1 LGAAALARI
10 LIASTLQAKFRSQ
23 LLLGAALAIGI
34 FTNPALAQ
42 NLKGH
47 PVSAD
52 VLKDLAPTGTLRAAM
67 NFGNGVLVQRGAND
81 QEPKGV
87 APDLARELG
96 RRLNVPVTFV
106 GFDGAGQVFDALK
119 VPSGDPRAWDIA
131 FLAIEPVRAAEIAF
145 TAPYVLIEGT
155 YMVLKDSPLKTV
167 GDVDRPGHRISV
179 GPKSAY
185 DLFLTRTLKH
195 AELVRADVG
204 GGEAMV
210 QLFLKHNLDAAA
222 GVRQPLEAYA
232 KIDPNVR
239 VMSDRFMEI
248 RQAMGTHQGRD
259 AGAAYIKAF
268 VEEMKAS
275 GFVADALARSGQ
287 KATVA
292 PAEK

>member
-1 LGAAALARI
+1 MPR
-10 LIASTLQAKFRSQ
+10 
-23 LLLGAALAIGI
+23 LLLCAALAIGI
-34 FTNPALAQ
+34 CAKSAYVQ
-42 NLKGH
+42 IEKGH

-52 VLKDLAPTGTLRAAM
+52 VLKDLAPTGKLRAAM
-67 NFGNGVLVQRGAND
+67 NFGNGVLVQRGATD
-81 QEPKGV
+81 QDPKGA
-87 APDLARELG
+87 APDLARELAK
-96 RRLNVPVTFV
+96 RLNVPITFV

-119 VPSGDPRAWDIA
+119 VPSDDPKVWDIA

-167 GDVDRPGHRISV
+167 ADVDRPGHRISV

-195 AELVRADVG
+195 AELVRADMG

-210 QLFLKHNLDAAA
+210 QLFLRDKLDAAA

-232 KIDPNVR
+232 KTEPKVR

-248 RQAMGTHQGRD
+248 RQAMGIPQGRP
-259 AGAAYIKAF
+259 AGAAYITAF

>member
-1 LGAAALARI
+1 M
-10 LIASTLQAKFRSQ
+10 
-23 LLLGAALAIGI
+23 
-34 FTNPALAQ
+34 
-42 NLKGH
+42 
-47 PVSAD
+47 SAD
-52 VLKDLAPTGTLRAAM
+52 VLKDLAPHRQAACRHELRQWRAGSARHHRS
-67 NFGNGVLVQRGAND
+67 G
-81 QEPKGV
+81 PKGV

-96 RRLNVPVTFV
+96 KRLNVPVTFV
-106 GFDGAGQVFDALK
+106 GFDGAGAVFDALK
-119 VPSGDPRAWDIA
+119 VPSDDPKAWDVA

-155 YMVLKDSPLKTV
+155 YMVLKDSPLKTI

-185 DLFLTRTLKH
+185 DLFLTRT
-195 AELVRADVG
+195 AETRRAHSRRCRWRRSDG
-204 GGEAMV
+204 AA
-210 QLFLKHNLDAAA
+210 FLTTQSRCRCRRRVSRWKPTPRPIRIL
-222 GVRQPLEAYA
+222 
-232 KIDPNVR
+232 R

-268 VEEMKAS
+268 VEEMKAL
-275 GFVADALARSGQ
+275 GFVADALERSNQ

>member
-1 LGAAALARI
+1 MLRLLFCAALVTGLMAD
-10 LIASTLQAKFRSQ
+10 
-23 LLLGAALAIGI
+23 
-34 FTNPALAQ
+34 PVLAQ
-42 NLKGH
+42 NQKGSS
-47 PVSAD
+47 VSAD
-52 VLKDLAPTGTLRAAM
+52 VIKDLAPTGKLRAAM
-67 NFGNGVLVQRGAND
+67 NYGNGVLVQRGTTD

-96 RRLNVPVTFV
+96 KRLNVPVTFV
-106 GFDGAGQVFDALK
+106 GFDGAGRVFDALK
-119 VPSGDPRAWDIA
+119 VPADDPRAWDIA

-185 DLFLTRTLKH
+185 DLFLTRTLKN
-195 AELVRADVG
+195 AQLVRADAG
-204 GGEAMV
+204 GGEAMI
-210 QLFLKHNLDAAA
+210 QLFLRDKLDAAA
-222 GVRQPLEAYA
+222 GVRQPLEEYA
-232 KIDPNVR
+232 KTDPNVR

-248 RQAMGTHQGRD
+248 RQAMGTHQGRN

-275 GFVADALARSGQ
+275 GFVADALTRSNQ